1 MKKKALLAV
10 LLFVSLSLSA
20 ADDYLYEFT
29 SAGVPA
35 SRIAKSSGNV
45 EKYTNIHSKKFTDRM
60 LVNIHKK
67 HYADMDYKMFI
78 AKVKEKYGG
87 LEFKYED
94 NFIWLDFNE
103 FNRINK
109 LKEFD
114 TEF

>member
-1 MKKKALLAV
+1 MSRVAKKN
-10 LLFVSLSLSA
+10 
-20 ADDYLYEFT
+20 
-29 SAGVPA
+29 
-35 SRIAKSSGNV
+35 GNV
-45 EKYTNIHSKKFTDRM
+45 EKYVNIHSKKFTDKM

-67 HYADMDYKMFI
+67 HYADMDYKIFV
-78 AKVKEKYGG
+78 AKVKEKYIG